1 MKENISRFK
10 IDYSVCKNSPGGS
23 ILEKVSNF
31 QKELQLHEENS
42 LHIYVKSP
50 MVSGCGRE
58 VEVVD
63 RKTNEV
69 KKMLMFGSNSY
80 LDATGIP
87 SVVEKAVRVITD
99 YGVGS
104 GGVPLLSG
112 TTIFQNE
119 LEKEIAKLTGFDDT
133 ILFSS
138 GFTANIGVIVGLIR
152 PNNLLVYDRL
162 NHASLIDGALM
173 SGAKMVRYKHN
184 DPKALEKILKENAG
198 QYKDGM
204 MVVTDGVFSMD
215 GDIADIP
222 AILEITKKYNA
233 LLLIDDAHATGVIGE
248 DGAGTLSYYDIKER
262 ENIIVTGTLSKA
274 IGSIGGFITA
284 KQNIIDYLRVYARS
298 NMYSTSLPQSIC
310 AASLEVI
317 KEMRNTDI
325 QNALKRNAEYVRNGL
340 KALGFNTLNSMTSII
355 PVIVGDEYILTQI
368 TKELYDRDIFT
379 NAIFPPVVPPN
390 MCRIRIG
397 VMSSHTFEDC
407 DRLINAFHEI
417 GKKYGLI

>member
-1 MKENISRFK
+1 MEENKSGYK
-10 IDYSVCKNSPGGS
+10 IDYSECKNSPDGS
-23 ILEKVSNF
+23 IMEKVTNF
-31 QKELQLHEENS
+31 QKQLQIHEENS

-50 MVSGCGRE
+50 MLSGCGRE
-58 VEVVD
+58 VKVID
-63 RKTNEV
+63 RITNKV

-80 LDATGIP
+80 LDATNMP
-87 SVVEKAVRVITD
+87 SVVEKAVRVTSD
-99 YGVGS
+99 YGIGT

-112 TTIFQNE
+112 TTTFQND
-119 LEKEIAKLTGFDDT
+119 LEKEIARLTGFDDS

-152 PNNLLVYDRL
+152 PGNLLVYDRL

-173 SGAKMVRYKHN
+173 SGAKMVRYRHN
-184 DPKALEKILKENAG
+184 DPDALEKILKANTE
-198 QYKDGM
+198 QYRGGI

-215 GDIADIP
+215 GDIANIP

-233 LLLIDDAHATGVIGE
+233 LLSIDDAHATGVIGE
-248 DGAGTLSYYDIKER
+248 DGAGTLSYHGIKER
-262 ENIIVTGTLSKA
+262 DNIIVTGTLSKT

-284 KQNIIDYLRVYARS
+284 KQDIIDYLRVYARS

-317 KEMRNTDI
+317 KEMRNPDI
-325 QNALKRNAEYVRNGL
+325 LGALKRNAEYVRNGL
-340 KALGFNTLNSMTSII
+340 KAIGFNTLNSVTPII
-355 PVIVGDEYILTQI
+355 PVVIGDEYILTRVA
-368 TKELYDRDIFT
+368 KELYDRDIFA

-397 VMSSHTFEDC
+397 VMSSHTRSDC
-407 DRLINAFHEI
+407 DRLINVFYEI
-417 GKKYGLI
+417 GKKYKLI

>member
-1 MKENISRFK
+1 MYEFFKE
-10 IDYSVCKNSPGGS
+10 
-23 ILEKVSNF
+23 
-31 QKELQLHEENS
+31 Q
-42 LHIYVKSP
+42 
-50 MVSGCGRE
+50 
-58 VEVVD
+58 
-63 RKTNEV
+63 
-69 KKMLMFGSNSY
+69 
-80 LDATGIP
+80 LDAKEQNHNLRTLKEYCPID
-87 SVVEKAVRVITD
+87 AVRVKRDDKEYLMMASNNYLGLTFDSRVIEGALKGAQQ
-99 YGVGS
+99 YGTGS
-104 GGVPLLSG
+104 GGSRLVSG
-112 TTIFQNE
+112 TFPLFTDLENALAKFKNTEKALVFNTGYMANVGTISA
-119 LEKEIAKLTGFDDT
+119 IADKDT
-133 ILFSS
+133 IIFSD
-138 GFTANIGVIVGLIR
+138 A
-152 PNNLLVYDRL
+152 L
-162 NHASLIDGALM
+162 NHASIIDGCRL
-173 SGAKMVRYKHN
+173 S
-184 DPKALEKILKENAG
+184 KASIKAYSHCDVEELKFLLKQSDRSAR
-198 QYKDGM
+198 KLI
-204 MVVTDGVFSMD
+204 VTDGVFSMD

-340 KALGFNTLNSMTSII
+340 KALGFNTLNSMTPII
-355 PVIVGDEYILTQI
+355 PVIWGDEYILTRI

-397 VMSSHTFEDC
+397 VMSSHTLEDC

>member
-1 MKENISRFK
+1 MHGFK
-10 IDYSVCKNSPGGS
+10 IDYSVCKNSPGGD
-23 ILEKVSNF
+23 IMGKVYNF
-31 QKELQLHEENS
+31 KKQLQLHEDNS
-42 LHIYVKSP
+42 LHIYIKSP
-50 MVSGCGRE
+50 MLSGCGRE
-58 VEVVD
+58 VEVID
-63 RKTNEV
+63 RNTNKV

-80 LDATGIP
+80 LDATCMP
-87 SVVEKAVRVITD
+87 SVVEKAVRVTSD

-112 TTIFQNE
+112 TTVFQND

-138 GFTANIGVIVGLIR
+138 GFTANIGVIVGLVR

-184 DPKALEKILKENAG
+184 DPQTLEKILKANVG
-198 QYKDGM
+198 QYRDGM

-215 GDIADIP
+215 GDVADIP
-222 AILEITKKYNA
+222 AILEVTKKYNA
-233 LLLIDDAHATGVIGE
+233 LLLIDDAHATGVIGK
-248 DGAGTLSYYDIKER
+248 DGAGTLSHYGIKER
-262 ENIIVTGTLSKA
+262 DNIIVTGTLSKA

-284 KQNIIDYLRVYARS
+284 KQDIIDYLRVYARS

-310 AASLEVI
+310 AASLEVL

-325 QNALKRNAEYVRNGL
+325 QESLKQNAEYVRSGL
-340 KALGFNTLNSMTSII
+340 KAIGFNTLNSITPII
-355 PVIVGDEYILTQI
+355 PVIVGDEYILTQM

-397 VMSSHTFEDC
+397 VMSSHTRRDC
-407 DRLINAFHEI
+407 DKLINSFYEI
-417 GKKYGLI
+417 GKKHGLI